1 MGFSVGSI
9 AQALLLCLNAMAILS
24 ERRFL
29 SKYGLATGDMADHGG
44 NSGDVGFTP
53 TAFGTGEEFGRVRQT
68 SAFKAQLAKILSSV
82 RTLLRWPLI
91 LINIGVIIFTLVFG

>member
-29 SKYGLATGDMADHGG
+29 SKYGLATDMIDQGNGGDG
-44 NSGDVGFTP
+44 GFTP
-53 TAFGTGEEFGRVRQT
+53 TAFGTGDEFGRVRQ
-68 SAFKAQLAKILSSV
+68 SSGFKAQLAKVLSSV

-91 LINIGVIIFTLVFG
+91 LINITVIIFTLVFG